1 MEASKGFCH
10 ILTLFILLIPLINS
24 STIPL
29 VYRHIEVLEKEN
41 FDDFLDSP
49 MIRVVHFYWKD
60 ITRLKLFFNEYDR
73 AASLLSNYNVR
84 LGMVNCKVEDLEY
97 CKKKNVQ
104 KNVYAFRDK
113 QEMLDL
119 PLENM
124 FDVNSIMSNILQL
137 VLLKEVPII
146 QEKQERKDLEN
157 RFKGKQDIFFTFH
170 SAIGTY
176 EHR

>member
-1 MEASKGFCH
+1 MEASTSLRH
-10 ILTLFILLIPLINS
+10 ILALFFILIPVIHSSTAPLIYKH
-24 STIPL
+24 
-29 VYRHIEVLEKEN
+29 VEVLEKEN
-41 FDDFLDSP
+41 FDDFIDSP

-60 ITRLKLFFNEYDR
+60 ITRLKLFFNEYNL
-73 AASLLSNYNVR
+73 ASQLLSNYNVR
-84 LGMVNCKVEDLEY
+84 FGMVNCKVEDLEY

-146 QEKQERKDLEN
+146 QEKQERADLEN
-157 RFKGKQDIFFTFH
+157 KFKGKQDIFFTFQR
-170 SAIGTY
+170 AIGTY